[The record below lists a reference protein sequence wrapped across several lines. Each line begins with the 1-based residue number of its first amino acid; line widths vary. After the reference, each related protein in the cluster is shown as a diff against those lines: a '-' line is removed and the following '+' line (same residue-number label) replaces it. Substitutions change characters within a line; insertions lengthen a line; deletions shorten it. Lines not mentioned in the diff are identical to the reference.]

1 MITLAGF
8 MVSMLLTMVLMPFAK
23 QMGYRFHIV
32 DIPNQRKVH
41 AIPIPRIGG
50 VAIVVGASAPLMIWL
65 DLSRPIKGY
74 LAGALVILVFGILDD
89 RYELGYKLKF
99 GAQFLAAVLAVVYG
113 GVHFEQLHMFGHWM
127 PFPEPLAVG
136 VTCFFILAAVNAINF
151 SDGLDGLAGGVVLLS
166 LSALIVLAMRV
177 GAHDIVLICAVLIGS
192 ILGFLMFNSHPA
204 QIFMGDSGSQ
214 FLGYSLAILGVHLIQ
229 GRSDLFSTF
238 LPLALIG
245 LPIADVFLVIVARLL
260 RGTSPF
266 KPDRNHI
273 HHRLMAVG
281 LRQYGSVFVIYVIQG
296 LIIGA
301 VMLQRYAGDGFY
313 VMFFPAV
320 VLSIT
325 AVMLFIEKYDCIPS
339 VRHINAL
346 ITVPEK
352 AVKKLRLVVNQFD
365 LARWSRL
372 LSVALISGYLLMGA
386 VIAEPIT
393 LDVGV
398 IAGALFVLLLIFQP
412 VNVTEMLSGW
422 FSRFIYYLGASG
434 VLFLMYTTA
443 GFVEHFKPYMDV
455 LFIVLA
461 LLILIGLEYSNESR
475 LSARPLD
482 FLVVLTAFLLSGIS
496 SESFGG
502 QLYWI
507 VAVHLLVIFYG
518 IELALVYYRGSRMIN
533 IIQILFALPLGVL
546 MVRGI
551 LL

>member
-1 MITLAGF
+1 MITFAGF
-8 MVSMLLTMVLMPFAK
+8 IVSMMLTMVLMPLAK

-32 DIPNQRKVH
+32 DMPNQRKVH

-50 VAIVVGASAPLMIWL
+50 VAIVMGAAAPLMIWL
-65 DLSRPIKGY
+65 DLSRSIKGY

-89 RYELGYKLKF
+89 RFELGYKLKF

-113 GVHFEQLHMFGHWM
+113 GVHFEQLHIFHHWM
-127 PFPEPLAVG
+127 PFPEPFAIA

-151 SDGLDGLAGGVVLLS
+151 SDGLDGLAGGVVLIS
-166 LSALIVLAMRV
+166 LSALIVLALRI

-192 ILGFLMFNSHPA
+192 ILGFLLFNSHPA

-238 LPLALIG
+238 LPVALIG
-245 LPIADVFLVIVARLL
+245 LPIADVFLVIIARLL
-260 RGTSPF
+260 KGNNPF

-281 LRQYGSVFVIYVIQG
+281 LRQYGSVFVIYIIQG

-301 VMLQRYAGDGFY
+301 VMVQRYAGDGFY
-313 VMFFPAV
+313 VLFLPTV

-346 ITVPEK
+346 VSIPERALK
-352 AVKKLRLVVNQFD
+352 QLRAVVNQLD

-372 LSVALISGYLLMGA
+372 VSVSLITGYLLMGA
-386 VIAEPIT
+386 VVATPVP

-412 VNVTEMLSGW
+412 VNITEKLSGW

-434 VLFLMYTTA
+434 VLFLMYTTS
-443 GFVEHFKPYMDV
+443 GFVTDFKPYMDV

-461 LLILIGLEYSNESR
+461 LLILIGLEYSNDSR
-475 LSARPLD
+475 LNARPLD
-482 FLVVLTAFLLSGIS
+482 FLVVVTAFMLSGIS
-496 SESFGG
+496 TESFGG

-507 VAVHLLVIFYG
+507 VAIHLLVIFYG
-518 IELALVYYRGSRMIN
+518 IELALVYYRNSRMIN
-533 IIQILFALPLGVL
+533 VIQILFALPLGVL